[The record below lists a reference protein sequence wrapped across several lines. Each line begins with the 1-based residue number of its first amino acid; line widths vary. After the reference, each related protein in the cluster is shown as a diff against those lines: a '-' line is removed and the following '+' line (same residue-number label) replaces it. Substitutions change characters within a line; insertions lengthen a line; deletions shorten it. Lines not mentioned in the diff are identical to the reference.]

1 MPAFHYLLFDAD
13 DTLFDFSRSEYHAV
27 LDVLRGAGLPCND
40 ETAALYSRLN
50 DALWQRF
57 NRGEI
62 TKPQLLH
69 DRFAQLLRALGQRD
83 TEADLLNDQYEH
95 SLARYGFLLPGA
107 EELCRTL
114 HRRGY
119 DMAIVTNGV
128 PVSQHG
134 RFDPSPIRPFFRQLF
149 ISEELGTQ
157 KPHPAFFDKVCAQLG
172 IGQEQRRS
180 ALVIGDSLTSDIL
193 GGLNAGLPTCWY
205 NPKRKPADS
214 AIAADYT
221 VNSYQELLE
230 LLEQPSR

>member
-1 MPAFHYLLFDAD
+1 MPSFHYLLFDAD
-13 DTLFDFSRSEYHAV
+13 DTLFDFSRSEHHAV
-27 LDVLRGAGLPCND
+27 LDVLRGAGLPHDD

-62 TKPQLLH
+62 TKPYLLRA
-69 DRFAQLLRALGQRD
+69 RFAQLLIALGQPETQAD
-83 TEADLLNDQYEH
+83 TLNYQYEH
-95 SLARYGFLLPGA
+95 TLAQYSFLMPHA

-114 HRRGY
+114 HGRGY
-119 DMAIVTNGV
+119 DMSIITNGV

-157 KPHPAFFDKVCAQLG
+157 KPHPTFFDKVCSELG
-172 IGQEQRRS
+172 ISREQRCET
-180 ALVIGDSLTSDIL
+180 LVIGDSLTSDIL

-205 NPKRKPADS
+205 NPKHKPADP
-214 AIAADYT
+214 AIPADYT

-230 LLEQPSR
+230 LLEKPVW